1 MEQYP
6 LLFEIARDIGLP
18 IVTLLIGW
26 FGQAWRSKAQKKAD
40 ELDNTQQIINM
51 QREYIATQQH
61 QLAKYNMV
69 NQRLEAKLDRKN
81 KSIRQANKCKFTNE
95 GDGCPVLTHEENG
108 EVKEDNRCETC
119 QYNPEVSHA
128 DGQD

>member
-6 LLFEIARDIGLP
+6 LLFEVARDIGLP
-18 IVTLLIGW
+18 IITLLIGW
-26 FGQAWRSKAQKKAD
+26 FGQAWKSKAQRKAD
-40 ELDNTQQIINM
+40 ELDNTQQIITM
-51 QREYIATQQH
+51 QRDYIAEQQR

-95 GDGCPVLTHEENG
+95 GSGCPVLSHEER
-108 EVKEDNRCETC
+108 DDQDRCETC
-119 QYNPEVSHA
+119 KFNEDDA
-128 DGQD
+128 EGQN